1 MHVFVLVAAAQD
13 LKSPV
18 LFSLCRLIL
27 CDRCSPPGGIEL
39 ELFSNFFLL
48 KHMNQLRAAALA
60 ADAHA
65 RSSSLHVE
73 PSAGK
78 ELMLIMSRAGLAGI
92 KTGRVASSWV
102 GVSFQAGAIRRGGLV
117 DTVGLRHKCSLAR
130 RAGNTGMAHFC
141 IKLLS
146 DSHSNNRLEPML
158 RKRLY
163 QCLEKLLQ
171 SGPLNAVVKFQW
183 KHAGKINPS

>member
-1 MHVFVLVAAAQD
+1 
-13 LKSPV
+13 
-18 LFSLCRLIL
+18 
-27 CDRCSPPGGIEL
+27 
-39 ELFSNFFLL
+39 
-48 KHMNQLRAAALA
+48 MNQLRAAALA

-78 ELMLIMSRAGLAGI
+78 ELMLIMSRAVLAGI

-146 DSHSNNRLEPML
+146 NSHSNNRLEQML